1 MTTICFAPFRTGLT
15 GACFQR
21 TPFFSNDS
29 RTRIPMKIKE
39 FRNMRLFRKA
49 GLPLAVCLIAAV
61 ALAGGPAAPSAR
73 AADVEIR
80 VSSGSF
86 DMLNGTILLDVILL
100 NQTGAAVT
108 FGSFNLNLEVTPL
121 TPRAIQFDSTTQPDM
136 FTAPLATTYIFN
148 GDSEGATQAAPYV
161 PWTITSASGGTN
173 NQYVFTDSVLTGSTG
188 VVVADGT
195 SRVMSRVKLL
205 IGSAINGD
213 SFTVSVVS
221 GGAGTL
227 LSDPNFTVIPYTVT
241 NGTAF
246 VPEPSTLAL
255 AALAAATIAATQA
268 QTRRRPA

>member
-1 MTTICFAPFRTGLT
+1 
-15 GACFQR
+15 
-21 TPFFSNDS
+21 
-29 RTRIPMKIKE
+29 
-39 FRNMRLFRKA
+39 MRPHSKA
-49 GLPLAVCLIAAV
+49 GLTLAVCLMASLALLCGDAAS
-61 ALAGGPAAPSAR
+61 SAR

-86 DMLNGTILLDVILL
+86 DLLSGSIELDVILL

-121 TPRAIQFDSTTQPDM
+121 TPRAIQFDDTTQPDM
-136 FTAPLATTYIFN
+136 FTAPLAATYIFD
-148 GDSEGATQAAPYV
+148 GDSEGATQQAPYV
-161 PWTITSASGGTN
+161 PWTITSVNGTN
-173 NQYVFTDSVLTGSTG
+173 DQYVFTDSILTGSTG

-205 IGSAINGD
+205 IGTAINGD

-221 GGAGTL
+221 GAAGTL

-255 AALAAATIAATQA
+255 AALASLVMAATATRSRG
-268 QTRRRPA
+268 TRRKV